1 MKPNTLNQNLPSPL
15 FPGPDKE
22 LVRCPEPER
31 QKSGCAAGLFLLSGY
46 TTPSRGFG
54 CCTTPGHLRAEGE
67 AEPVF
72 PYRSLCVGKVSPSSF
87 WGSFGGFFAICSS
100 SSSLPPDEEQNG
112 RTLLQPKDGFQP
124 PQVLSGLG
132 KLRHSGC
139 SPAQGNMSVPH
150 THPMGHPLPKPPREK
165 RGEPPWGGFSPQKHQ
180 RGGWTVFREGENHP
194 GNGAGMRLPPQRI
207 TRGDL
212 WPRFLVGKRGILL
225 FPPATLRFP
234 ASQGLT
240 LPSTETA
247 PAIIKLLIFLFSPPK
262 RVSHLFR
269 DTRSLPNKPLVL
281 PVEQCQLPIPR
292 ASGLI
297 HRPRLHKGP
306 PCSPG
311 NIFGSLFGSRLC
323 GYWLWGLNC

>member
-1 MKPNTLNQNLPSPL
+1 MRA
-15 FPGPDKE
+15 GR
-22 LVRCPEPER
+22 RCPLGSPPASKASCWEPAR
-31 QKSGCAAGLFLLSGY
+31 LQLPQCQHHGWVRKQPLDF
-46 TTPSRGFG
+46 PSQI
-54 CCTTPGHLRAEGE
+54 HLQI
-67 AEPVF
+67 
-72 PYRSLCVGKVSPSSF
+72 SSSNSHVSPSSF